1 MRGGV
6 SEGDGTLRLEQ
17 QPVRE
22 PIPQIE
28 QTFSLLARRSTLPR
42 VHAFFSAQ
50 AGTQL
55 DWYAYMALYWIATAG
70 PIRLSTLAEHFGVV
84 PSTVCRHVQQL
95 DRAGLIEREPDAA
108 DRRAV
113 LLTPSAQGAQVL
125 QELQEARRAAWA
137 EALDHWSDSDLD
149 ELNHLLGRLDVD
161 LAAWGR
167 RLREVGGSA

>member
-1 MRGGV
+1 V
-6 SEGDGTLRLEQ
+6 SEGDGALRLAGK
-17 QPVRE
+17 PVRE
-22 PIPQIE
+22 PIPEIE

-55 DWYAYMALYWIATAG
+55 DWYAYMALYWIANAG

-95 DRAGLIEREPDAA
+95 DRAGLIDRQPDAA

-113 LLTPSAQGAQVL
+113 LLTPSAEGTRVL
-125 QELQEARRAAWA
+125 HELQEARRAAWA

-149 ELNHLLGRLDVD
+149 ALNLLLGRLDVD
-161 LAAWGR
+161 LGAWGR
-167 RLREVGGSA
+167 KLREFGNST